1 MILFRPHVSPASLG
15 LRPKK
20 PLERAMFKRSTL
32 THFLLIDDQQ
42 ISASTADEIIYG
54 RSLRWQSARPLPE
67 RSSRARSSRPDTP
80 TDFVFFLGERI
91 KLNVKSWEADSE
103 KTSRCW
109 SSESFFFPE
118 PPVALFT
125 AAQSSRGTWNAV
137 VTWQLIAPVTCS
149 YLLLCWWR
157 PHSTWINVTRTLTGG
172 AHNQNQS
179 ATIGVHSKNEILK
192 PSNANLGH
200 RHIYH
205 FSHCSTE
212 FITSWQKPAAG
223 NETGHYAPFTF
234 KSDNH

>member
-80 TDFVFFLGERI
+80 TDFVFFSGGKNQVECKKLG
-91 KLNVKSWEADSE
+91 
-103 KTSRCW
+103 SRQRKNEPLLVEW
-109 SSESFFFPE
+109 IIFFFPE

-157 PHSTWINVTRTLTGG
+157 PHSTWINATRTLTGG

-192 PSNANLGH
+192 PSNDNLGQRLQPSSYSSFFALFNRIH
-200 RHIYH
+200 HVM
-205 FSHCSTE
+205 T
-212 FITSWQKPAAG
+212 K
-223 NETGHYAPFTF
+223 TGRG
-234 KSDNH
+234 

>member
-157 PHSTWINVTRTLTGG
+157 PHST
-172 AHNQNQS
+172 S

-192 PSNANLGH
+192 PSNANLGQRLQPSSYLSFFALFNRIH
-200 RHIYH
+200 HVM
-205 FSHCSTE
+205 T
-212 FITSWQKPAAG
+212 K
-223 NETGHYAPFTF
+223 TGRG
-234 KSDNH
+234 